1 MAALLAFKVHER
13 VSCFLVHSG
22 DIAKELLL
30 EDELPLLVLLRALVS
45 LVVLPPDH
53 LFTLPA
59 SNVSHGVPAGSH
71 VAVAGLRSLGVYHAV
86 EEEGLAMLAAEVL
99 RSNSVSVWLQWTWWA
114 RVFSVTY
121 TADDFVVVGQVSL
134 AVLAAVDAL
143 GVQVDVVGEAH
154 LAK

>member
-1 MAALLAFKVHER
+1 MSLTNFIIRDKRSYGSHALEVNER
-13 VSCFLVHSG
+13 VPHSRLQLSG

-30 EDELPLLVLLRALVS
+30 EDELALFVLLRALIG

-59 SNVSHGVPAGSH
+59 SDVSHGVSAGSH
-71 VAVAGLRSLGVYHAV
+71 VAVAGLGSLGVHHAV
-86 EEEGLAMLAAEVL
+86 EEEGFAMLATEV
-99 RSNSVSVWLQWTWWA
+99 
-114 RVFSVTY
+114 
-121 TADDFVVVGQVSL
+121 TADNLIVVGQVSL

-154 LAK
+154 LVKR